1 MGTFVQAPTVP
12 VSAHDWQVPVQAVL
26 QQTPWAQNPEPH
38 SVLPPQATPIPF
50 FTQLPPMQKKLVTQ
64 SVSTVHDV
72 LQTPVPHWYGLQ
84 DDVVAAWQLPLPLQA
99 RAEVSVEPVQLA
111 VPHETPL
118 A

>member
-1 MGTFVQAPTVP
+1 LGTFVQAPTVP

-38 SVLPPQATPIPF
+38 SVLPPQATPIPY

-84 DDVVAAWQLPLPLQA
+84 DDVVAAGQLPLPLQA